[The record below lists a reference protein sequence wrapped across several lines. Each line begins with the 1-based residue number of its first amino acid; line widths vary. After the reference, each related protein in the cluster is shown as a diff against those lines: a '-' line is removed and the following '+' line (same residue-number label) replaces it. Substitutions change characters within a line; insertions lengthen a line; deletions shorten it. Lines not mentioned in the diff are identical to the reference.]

1 MFVIYAFFILL
12 AVYLVKSDAVKDEI
26 KIGCFVIMA
35 VVVILTVVFE
45 IL

>member
-12 AVYLVKSDAVKDEI
+12 AVYLVKSKSVKDEV

>member
-12 AVYLVKSDAVKDEI
+12 AVYLVKSKLVKDEV

>member
-1 MFVIYAFFILL
+1 MFVIYAFLILL
-12 AVYLVKSDAVKDEI
+12 AVYLVKSKSVKDEV